1 MSALLAPSGGESGSD
16 ERERLRTV
24 PSTASRQGPPRLAP
38 MPFLV
43 VLIGLLGLGLAGLLM
58 LNTTL
63 QGQAFESRQLQRQES
78 ELAYQQVEL
87 ETKLDKE
94 AAPQELAE
102 RASALGLR
110 PNPYPVILR
119 LPEGKIEG
127 DPKRVDGDEIPGIV
141 VKTPEEIAADRAEK
155 AAKRAAKEA
164 KKRAEAEAERQRE
177 ADQKR
182 QREQQR
188 EQEQQQEQQRQQ
200 QGQGEDN

>member
-1 MSALLAPSGGESGSD
+1 VSALLAPSGGDSGAT

-24 PSTASRQGPPRLAP
+24 PGTAARQDPPRLAP

-43 VLIGLLGLGLAGLLM
+43 VLMGLLGLGLAGLLM

-78 ELAYQQVEL
+78 ELAYRQAEL
-87 ETKLDKE
+87 ETTLDKA

-110 PNPYPVILR
+110 PNPYPIILR

-127 DPKRVDGDEIPGIV
+127 DPKRVDGDEVPGIV
-141 VKTPEEIAADRAEK
+141 VKTPEEIAAERAEK
-155 AAKRAAKEA
+155 EAKRAAREA
-164 KKRAEAEAERQRE
+164 EKRAEAEAERQR
-177 ADQKR
+177 R
-182 QREQQR
+182 L
-188 EQEQQQEQQRQQ
+188 QQEQERKQNEQRQE
-200 QGQGEDN
+200 GDN

>member
-1 MSALLAPSGGESGSD
+1 MSALLAPSGGDSGTT

-24 PSTASRQGPPRLAP
+24 PGTASRQDPPRLAP

-43 VLIGLLGLGLAGLLM
+43 VLMGLLGLGLAGLLM

-78 ELAYQQVEL
+78 ELAYRQAEL
-87 ETKLDKE
+87 ETSLDKA

-110 PNPYPVILR
+110 PNPYPIILR

-127 DPKRVDGDEIPGIV
+127 DPKRVDGDELPGIV
-141 VKTPEEIAADRAEK
+141 VKTPEELAAERAEK
-155 AAKRAAKEA
+155 AARRAAKEA
-164 KKRAEAEAERQRE
+164 ERRAEAEAELRRRQ
-177 ADQKR
+177 
-182 QREQQR
+182 
-188 EQEQQQEQQRQQ
+188 EQERKQNEQRQNEQ
-200 QGQGEDN
+200 RQDEQRQEGDN

>member
-1 MSALLAPSGGESGSD
+1 MSALLAPSGGDAGA

-24 PSTASRQGPPRLAP
+24 PGTASRQDPPRLAP

-43 VLIGLLGLGLAGLLM
+43 VLMGLLGLGLAGLLM

-78 ELAYQQVEL
+78 ELAYRQAEL
-87 ETKLDKE
+87 ETTLDKA

-110 PNPYPVILR
+110 PNPYPIILR

-127 DPKRVDGDEIPGIV
+127 DPKRVDGDEVPGIV

-155 AAKRAAKEA
+155 EAKRAAREA
-164 KKRAEAEAERQRE
+164 ERRAEAEAERQR
-177 ADQKR
+177 R
-182 QREQQR
+182 L
-188 EQEQQQEQQRQQ
+188 QQEQERKQNEQRQE
-200 QGQGEDN
+200 GDN

>member
-1 MSALLAPSGGESGSD
+1 VSALLAPSGGESGST

-24 PSTASRQGPPRLAP
+24 SGTASRQDPPRLAP

-78 ELAYQQVEL
+78 ELAYRQVEL

-94 AAPQELAE
+94 AAPQQLAE

-127 DPKRVDGDEIPGIV
+127 DPKRVDGDEVPGIV
-141 VKTPEEIAADRAEK
+141 VKTPEEIAAERAEK

-177 ADQKR
+177 LDQQR
-182 QREQQR
+182 QQDRQR
-188 EQEQQQEQQRQQ
+188 EQEQQQEQQ
-200 QGQGEDN
+200 QGQGGDN